1 MLATLLSAAVLGI
14 DACVVH
20 VEVDMSSGLPGLTMV
35 GLPDPSVRESRDRVR
50 TAIRN
55 SGYDLPMQRITINLA
70 PADLRKVGSSFDLP
84 IAIGVLAADGVLPRR
99 IIDDILILGELS
111 LDGGIQPTR
120 GVLPAAVMARRQG
133 LSGLLVSKENA
144 AEAAVAGLGV
154 LAAASL
160 GEAVALLAG
169 GAPPP
174 LLPTP
179 PDRVDDAGIETWGDF
194 ADVRGQPAARRAL
207 EIAAAGAHHVLLVG
221 PPGSGKTMLA
231 RRLAAVLPPLS
242 FEESL
247 DTTCI
252 HSVAGLLP
260 PGGGLLQARP
270 FRAPHHTISDA
281 ALVGGGVL
289 PRPGEISLA
298 HNGVL
303 FLDELPEF
311 DRRALEALRQ
321 PLEEGTIR
329 IARAARQAEFPARVS
344 LVGAMNPCPCG
355 YHGHP
360 IRACTCAEPQRAR
373 YANRVS
379 GPLLDRLDLIVDVP
393 WQDPSAAS
401 AGTPESS
408 AAIRERVAAA
418 RAKQVERAPSPRELV
433 NARLEPRSLK
443 RLAAADREG
452 RGVLAAA
459 VRKYGLSG
467 RAHDRVLRVARTIAD
482 LAGAAQ
488 VGGAHVA
495 EALQYRLSP

>member
-1 MLATLLSAAVLGI
+1 
-14 DACVVH
+14 
-20 VEVDMSSGLPGLTMV
+20 
-35 GLPDPSVRESRDRVR
+35 
-50 TAIRN
+50 
-55 SGYDLPMQRITINLA
+55 
-70 PADLRKVGSSFDLP
+70 
-84 IAIGVLAADGVLPRR
+84 
-99 IIDDILILGELS
+99 
-111 LDGGIQPTR
+111 
-120 GVLPAAVMARRQG
+120 
-133 LSGLLVSKENA
+133 
-144 AEAAVAGLGV
+144 
-154 LAAASL
+154 
-160 GEAVALLAG
+160 
-169 GAPPP
+169 
-174 LLPTP
+174 
-179 PDRVDDAGIETWGDF
+179 
-194 ADVRGQPAARRAL
+194 
-207 EIAAAGAHHVLLVG
+207 
-221 PPGSGKTMLA
+221 MLA

-247 DTTCI
+247 DTTCV

-260 PGGGLLQARP
+260 PGAGLLQARP

-311 DRRALEALRQ
+311 NRRALEALRQ

-344 LVGAMNPCPCG
+344 LVAAMNPCPCG

-401 AGTPESS
+401 GATPEGS
-408 AAIRERVAAA
+408 AAIRERVRVA
-418 RAKQVERAPSPRELV
+418 RSIQMARAPSLRECV

-443 RLAAADREG
+443 RLAMVDREG

-482 LAGAAQ
+482 LSGDAQ
-488 VGGAHVA
+488 IGGAHVA
-495 EALQYRLSP
+495 EALQYRLAV

>member
-20 VEVDMSSGLPGLTMV
+20 VEVDVSSGLPGLTMV

-55 SGYDLPMQRITINLA
+55 SGYELPMQRITINLA

-99 IIDDILILGELS
+99 IIDDVLILGELS

-174 LLPTP
+174 SLPTP
-179 PDRVDDAGIETWGDF
+179 PDRVDDTGIETWGDF

-311 DRRALEALRQ
+311 DRRALESLRQ

-344 LVGAMNPCPCG
+344 LVGAMNP
-355 YHGHP
+355 
-360 IRACTCAEPQRAR
+360 
-373 YANRVS
+373 
-379 GPLLDRLDLIVDVP
+379 
-393 WQDPSAAS
+393 
-401 AGTPESS
+401 
-408 AAIRERVAAA
+408 
-418 RAKQVERAPSPRELV
+418 
-433 NARLEPRSLK
+433 
-443 RLAAADREG
+443 
-452 RGVLAAA
+452 
-459 VRKYGLSG
+459 
-467 RAHDRVLRVARTIAD
+467 
-482 LAGAAQ
+482 
-488 VGGAHVA
+488 
-495 EALQYRLSP
+495 